1 MKKNIMLY
9 SLLLITAALV
19 SGCASGGA
27 ALIEAPNGKT
37 YFVDTTTCET
47 YKLKGD
53 SMLCYTGQS
62 RCDITTYKP
71 VTTGCQS
78 QKVCG
83 TSHTVR

>member
-1 MKKNIMLY
+1 MIY
-9 SLLLITAALV
+9 SLLLATAALV
-19 SGCASGGA
+19 SGCVNGS

-78 QKVCG
+78 KKVCG
-83 TSHTVR
+83 ISHTVR

>member
-9 SLLLITAALV
+9 SLVLATVAIL
-19 SGCASGGA
+19 SGCANGS

-47 YKLKGD
+47 YILKGD

-71 VTTGCQS
+71 VTTGCQP

-83 TSHTVR
+83 TAHTVK